1 MSMLSVRLQVLIDQ
15 ERANR
20 LDEEARRRGVSVA
33 AIVRDGIDAVLPGGP
48 TRAERMAALARIKAV
63 PPLENPPDPDE
74 IRAMLAEAHDRVTGL
89 G

>member
-1 MSMLSVRLQVLIDQ
+1 MLSVRLQVLIDQ

-48 TRAERMAALARIKAV
+48 TRAERMAALARIKAA

-74 IRAMLAEAHDRVTGL
+74 IRAMLAEAHDRVTRL